1 MMECKVKE
9 TMMTFSRRILKS
21 KFMID
26 NLTHS
31 PMKSFSNLSTC
42 FSVVVIRNGM
52 DGI

>member
-9 TMMTFSRRILKS
+9 TMMMFSRRIPKI

-31 PMKSFSNLSTC
+31 SMKSFSNLSTC

-52 DGI
+52 EGI

>member
-1 MMECKVKE
+1 MECKAKE

-31 PMKSFSNLSTC
+31 PMKSFTNLSTC

-52 DGI
+52 EGI